1 MSSRSAP
8 VSEIRWTAR
17 TVLLLVAGVV
27 LILFAVTTRNPVPV
41 FVGLPF
47 LVAPVAAAMT
57 GPGAPLRA
65 SLSWH
70 SEGSETEVRV
80 RGTLR
85 AEPVGRTPDLHLV
98 VERPGDLDGPLEPE
112 IQCGPEGADFTFEW
126 NAPRPTVSVIPSPL
140 VVWQDPTG
148 LVQRVAEG
156 DRPELVVER
165 SPPDLLRLGS
175 VRLERTLPLPGETR
189 SRRIGTSGEFF
200 GIREAQPSDPPRLIN
215 WVATARA
222 GRPLANEFE
231 LDRTGDVLVLLD
243 TRPTPLG
250 PTVDA
255 RLLGVSRAAA
265 IGIADAFLREKDRVG
280 YAAFGEFVD
289 AVPLSSGRHQRA
301 RIQQAVLNTRRAS
314 VAGVPE
320 RCPITLGRYYPP
332 GITVILLSSLVG
344 ESATDLVPHLR
355 RRAYPVVVL
364 SPSPLAVRSASFRMD
379 PIDEALAARLEHL
392 ERENLLAETWVHAP
406 VVDWDDFWSLA
417 NLVRFLRQ
425 PQRRRAG

>member
-1 MSSRSAP
+1 MNPSSAP
-8 VSEIRWTAR
+8 LSEIRWTAR
-17 TVLLLVAGVV
+17 TVLLLGVGVA
-27 LILFAVTTRNPVPV
+27 LILIAVTTRNPVPV
-41 FVGLPF
+41 FAGLPF

-57 GPGAPLRA
+57 GPGAPFRA
-65 SLSWH
+65 TLAWH
-70 SEGSETEVRV
+70 TEGSETEVRV
-80 RGTLR
+80 RGTVQ
-85 AEPVGRTPDLHLV
+85 AEPASRSPDLHLV
-98 VERPGDLDGPLEPE
+98 VERPGDLDGPLVPDLTWR
-112 IQCGPEGADFTFEW
+112 PEGIDFTFEW
-126 NAPRPTVSVIPSPL
+126 SAPRPTISVVRPPL

-156 DRPELVVER
+156 DRTGLVVER

-231 LDRTGDVLVLLD
+231 LDRTGDVLILLD

-250 PTVDA
+250 PRMDE

-289 AVPLSSGRHQRA
+289 AVPLSGGRHQRI
-301 RIQQAVLNTRRAS
+301 RIQQAVLKTRGAS
-314 VAGVPE
+314 VSGVPE
-320 RCPITLGRYYPP
+320 RCPISLGRYYPP

-355 RRAYPVVVL
+355 RRAYPVIVL
-364 SPSPLAVRSASFRMD
+364 SPSPLALRSASIRMD
-379 PIDEALAARLEHL
+379 ARDEALAARLEHL